1 MMKSGRKEELAVLQK
16 RSLVLAS
23 ILQGL
28 PLIGREW
35 IVISLYAAET
45 LFQGDRQ
52 LSLAS
57 EGLDSVFCSENVE
70 LYILEMGN
78 LSPFPC
84 LPSIHL
90 CITQLHTK
98 SGVAE
103 QFLKDVKDS
112 IEEIMKDLN
121 AKTTGMV
128 RRLAHSEGAFGVSV
142 FL

>member
-1 MMKSGRKEELAVLQK
+1 M
-16 RSLVLAS
+16 
-23 ILQGL
+23 
-28 PLIGREW
+28 
-35 IVISLYAAET
+35 
-45 LFQGDRQ
+45 
-52 LSLAS
+52 
-57 EGLDSVFCSENVE
+57 E
-70 LYILEMGN
+70 LYVREMVN
-78 LSPFPC
+78 LSPLPC

-112 IEEIMKDLN
+112 IEEIMKDLD

-128 RRLAHSEGAFGVSV
+128 RRPTCSEGMLRASV